1 MCRAHNPQL
10 DRPFGH
16 IVPMCL
22 RGFGDGVEQQ
32 MMRIKILAAHI
43 PVRLLGLGIKIAQIG
58 SAWFNNATDASA
70 PCGEHWFGWI
80 IFCFAHISVAFL
92 HDSPVNPK

>member
-1 MCRAHNPQL
+1 
-10 DRPFGH
+10 
-16 IVPMCL
+16 MCL

-58 SAWFNNATDASA
+58 QRLRSTTRRTLHA
-70 PCGEHWFGWI
+70 PCGEHWFRLDLI
-80 IFCFAHISVAFL
+80 LLCSYQRSL
-92 HDSPVNPK
+92 SPMTKSSDPK